1 MDVASLLWWNM
12 RDVAIGGGVV
22 GLRHNILNKE
32 WAEKCGV
39 EYTPATVNNESK
51 IHGVAESGE
60 ACPTVERGVQRRETR
75 GVPYAE

>member
-1 MDVASLLWWNM
+1 MTAATHLRRST
-12 RDVAIGGGVV
+12 RDVEIGGGVV